1 MSYLERSNS
10 DESDRE
16 KDSQT
21 VILCSVVDKVNDFVK
36 ELDSVLMS
44 YVKQSPRQVVMKT
57 EFQCRINLSG
67 GNRTQPKDFQDD
79 KSFSGRQIRTL
90 QKVRIFIP
98 WFVLWFIVDSAT
110 LGSRGSQAK
119 LEHSLR

>member
-1 MSYLERSNS
+1 MSYLIRSNS

-21 VILCSVVDKVNDFVK
+21 VILCWVVDKVNDFVK

-57 EFQCRINLSG
+57 EFQCRINKSG

-79 KSFSGRQIRTL
+79 KSERSKKSGY
-90 QKVRIFIP
+90 
-98 WFVLWFIVDSAT
+98 S
-110 LGSRGSQAK
+110 SRGSSYG
-119 LEHSLR
+119 L